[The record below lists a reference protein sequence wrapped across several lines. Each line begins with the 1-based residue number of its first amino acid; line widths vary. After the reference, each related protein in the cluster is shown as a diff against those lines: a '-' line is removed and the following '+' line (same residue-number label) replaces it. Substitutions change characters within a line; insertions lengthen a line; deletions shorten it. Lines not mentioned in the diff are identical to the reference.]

1 MARPE
6 RAELFWEDDR
16 FLAFDKP
23 AGLSVI
29 APEGSRERTLY
40 DQATDA
46 IRRRNPRGR
55 AAVVHRID
63 KGTSGIVIFAKD
75 AEAKKT
81 AMENWDDI
89 VLERRYALVS
99 EGRMSAGS
107 GRFEHYLIASGT
119 GKGQSRVKIAHR
131 GEKRAL
137 LAVTEWEVVENGRR
151 SQLVDALLLTGRK
164 HQIRAQFSAEGHPLA
179 GDGMYG
185 ARTDPLGRICLHAGV
200 LVFRHPFTHEEIRLE
215 SPTPGE
221 FYKALG

>member
-6 RAELFWEDDR
+6 RAELFWEDDK

-89 VLERRYALVS
+89 VLERRYTLVC
-99 EGRMSAGS
+99 EGRLPADS
-107 GRFEHYLIASGT
+107 GKFEHYLIAPET
-119 GKGQSRVKIAHR
+119 GRGQSRVKIARR

-137 LAVTEWEVVENGRR
+137 LAVTEWEVIEDGRR
-151 SQLVDALLLTGRK
+151 GQLVDALLLTGRK

-179 GDGMYG
+179 GDAMYG
-185 ARTDPLGRICLHAGV
+185 ARSDPLGRICLHAGV
-200 LVFRHPFTHEEIRLE
+200 LVFVHPFTREEIKLE

-221 FYKALG
+221 FYRALG